1 MKITFTILVILLVAG
16 PVVAQRP
23 SDPAM
28 LIPQAAPKLDYAPVE
43 SPLYIPAETDFG
55 KSSDLK
61 FDSKGHL
68 WILNRGPKP
77 VAEFDENGRFLR
89 SFGEGVF
96 GDGPHG
102 LFLDEDGNIWATDF
116 RAHIVVKLSPQGDL
130 LLTLGTLGE
139 AGKWD
144 EAIGSRL
151 LNQPNSVVVNKKG
164 DVFVAQGHSPTG
176 GDPRI
181 LKFDSKGNFIQTWGG
196 KGSGPGQFALP
207 HGIVIDA
214 GGRLWVMDRTNQR
227 IQVFEDDG
235 RFVREMKYA
244 GLPCGAHIGEQY
256 VYMVNGFAGQLLKL
270 DLDGSVL
277 EVLGRPG
284 EGLGEFG
291 EAHNVAVSPSG
302 EIFVADV
309 IREVHKFVQR

>member
-1 MKITFTILVILLVAG
+1 MKTIFTILVILLVAAAA
-16 PVVAQRP
+16 VAQRP

-28 LIPQAAPKLDYAPVE
+28 LIPQDAPKLDYVPVE
-43 SPLYIPAETDFG
+43 NPLYVPAEAEFG
-55 KSSDLK
+55 RTSDLK
-61 FDSKGHL
+61 FDSRGHL
-68 WILNRGPKP
+68 WVLNRGPKP
-77 VAEFDENGRFLR
+77 VAEFDENGLFLR
-89 SFGEGVF
+89 SFGEGIF

-102 LFLDEDGNIWATDF
+102 LFLSEDGNIWATDF

-130 LLTLGTLGE
+130 LLTLGTRGE
-139 AGKWD
+139 AGEWN
-144 EAIGSRL
+144 EAIGLRL
-151 LNQPNSVVVNKKG
+151 LNQPNSVVVNENG
-164 DVFVAQGHSPTG
+164 DVFVAQGHSPAG
-176 GDPRI
+176 GDPRV
-181 LKFDSKGNFIQTWGG
+181 LKFDREGNFIQTWGG
-196 KGSGPGQFALP
+196 KGSGPGQFALA

-244 GLPCGAHIGEQY
+244 GLPCGAYIGEEY

-270 DLDGSVL
+270 DLDGNVL
-277 EVLGRPG
+277 EALGSPG

-309 IREVHKFVQR
+309 IRDVHKFVQR